1 MPLTLTVAPLKTLG
15 YVVKLNGSLDT
26 NTFTQL
32 DNELQRLAAEA
43 APLVVIDLKDLTY
56 ISSAGIRVLQK
67 AIRALGKN
75 GGMLKLVNPQ
85 PQVAKVFAVIK
96 VLPVPIDQMFTSE
109 AELDAYL
116 AGIQRQPGKPGTA

>member
-1 MPLTLTVAPLKTLG
+1 MPLTVTTAPLKTLG
-15 YVVKLNGSLDT
+15 YVVKLSGSLDT

-32 DNELQRLAAEA
+32 DNELQRLANEA
-43 APLVVIDLKDLTY
+43 APLVVIDLKELNY
-56 ISSAGIRVLQK
+56 ISSAGIRILQK

-75 GGMLKLVNPQ
+75 GGMMKLINPQ

-96 VLPVPIDQMFTSE
+96 VLPMPLDQMFSSE

-116 AGIQRQPGKPGTA
+116 AGIQRGSGKSGAT

>member
-1 MPLTLTVAPLKTLG
+1 MPLTVTTAPLKTLG

-32 DNELQRLAAEA
+32 DNELQRLAGEA
-43 APLVVIDLKDLTY
+43 APLVVLDLKELAY

-75 GGMLKLVNPQ
+75 GGMMKLINPQ
-85 PQVAKVFAVIK
+85 AQVAKVFAVIK
-96 VLPVPIDQMFTSE
+96 VLPMPLDQMFSSE

-116 AGIQRQPGKPGTA
+116 AGIQRDSRKPGAT